1 LKEEKIK
8 SKNEKSPFASKPK
21 GASHTYNS
29 YFFPIFSLYFFEGG
43 KKKLS
48 EMKQMLGI
56 AAADD
61 YSSFLSLRPEKN
73 NHNNNKGNNK
83 CTTHISSEIY
93 LSFLYVDLRV

>member
-1 LKEEKIK
+1 
-8 SKNEKSPFASKPK
+8 
-21 GASHTYNS
+21 
-29 YFFPIFSLYFFEGG
+29 
-43 KKKLS
+43 
-48 EMKQMLGI
+48 MKQMLEI

-73 NHNNNKGNNK
+73 NNNKGNNK